1 MVEIIIWVL
10 AIYGAMKIVEDF
22 LEMFEVKKILKGEI
36 NVVIKVFNKQENIEE
51 IVEKILKETEDINVR
66 VEDAGSTD
74 KTFSILKKMEDQYSN
89 LQVLRM

>member
-22 LEMFEVKKILKGEI
+22 LEMFEIKKILKGEI

-74 KTFSILKKMEDQYSN
+74 KTFSILKKMEEQYSN